1 MIKEEIMRI
10 LVVSGFD
17 INSSQPNAIC
27 VKNLLS
33 EFDKDNEISYE
44 IVGQD
49 CFDKVPMIN
58 WKKSIIFSAKRI
70 FKWPSTNPDAETA
83 IYNDICSIA
92 NVQPF
97 DAIFVIHKPY
107 EAVRAAC
114 RYKKKN
120 NNISLFV
127 YCLDPI
133 ANEIDASLGL
143 GRNLFWLTK
152 RAELQ
157 CYRIS
162 DLIIQMN
169 CNRRKYNS
177 SRYKKFHDKFCYTDF
192 PLILFDDSIENK
204 EKCGDE
210 DSIKLIYSGVL
221 DSVYRSPE
229 YLLKLLCAAN
239 NTVPLSI
246 DFYSRGNCEE
256 LIKLCPVANAKGYVP
271 NADLQRELK
280 RADIMVNIGNKF
292 SEMLPSKLL
301 TYFMSGKPII
311 HISNQENDSCIEYLK
326 KYPLSLIIYEKDS
339 IDFNVNKLEEFL
351 KSVKGKN
358 VPNSEILNSFIEN
371 TPEYSYRVLKEAF
384 LSRI

>member
-192 PLILFDDSIENK
+192 PLILIDDSIENK
-204 EKCGDE
+204 EKCGDD